1 MINKMILAT
10 AAAAMLATGCST
22 RPRNFTAELSA
33 PVVDRAVFEDEFRTC
48 QTLVRQGRKSGFK
61 DAATGLAVG
70 TGAVGAGLAVGTAT
84 AGGVYGSY
92 GAAGAAAGAA
102 LMATTAVFGI
112 AGFGLTRLIR
122 GGKERKYKRAM
133 DACLTE
139 YGYGVSRW
147 LTVKKKA
154 DAAKIAAAKASI
166 RPSEAAIV
174 TSAVE
179 QPEAIPAPDAAT
191 LTPASAVQPES

>member
-1 MINKMILAT
+1 MANKMILAT
-10 AAAAMLATGCST
+10 AAAAMLASGCST

-33 PVVDRAVFEDEFRTC
+33 PVPDRAAFEDDFRTC
-48 QTLVRQGRKSGFK
+48 QTLVRQGHKSNFK
-61 DAATGLAVG
+61 GAAASALATGVGTVG
-70 TGAVGAGLAVGTAT
+70 TGAAMASAGLVGITSGGGAV
-84 AGGVYGSY
+84 V
-92 GAAGAAAGAA
+92 AAAAMPVVG
-102 LMATTAVFGI
+102 VFL
-112 AGFGLTRLIR
+112 GFGVSRMIR
-122 GGKERKYKRAM
+122 SGKERKYKRAM
-133 DACLTE
+133 DTCLDE

-147 LTVKKKA
+147 STVKKKD

-191 LTPASAVQPES
+191 LTPASAVEPES

>member
-1 MINKMILAT
+1 MTNKMILAT

-33 PVVDRAVFEDEFRTC
+33 PVPDRAAFEDDFRTC
-48 QTLVRQGRKSGFK
+48 QTLVRQGHKSNFK
-61 DAATGLAVG
+61 GAAASALATGVG
-70 TGAVGAGLAVGTAT
+70 TVGAGAAMASAGLVGITS
-84 AGGVYGSY
+84 GG
-92 GAAGAAAGAA
+92 GALAAAAMPVVG
-102 LMATTAVFGI
+102 VFL
-112 AGFGLTRLIR
+112 GFGVSRMIR
-122 GGKERKYKRAM
+122 SGKERKYKRAM
-133 DACLTE
+133 DTCLDE

-147 LTVKKKA
+147 STVKKKD

-191 LTPASAVQPES
+191 LTPASAVEPES

>member
-1 MINKMILAT
+1 MTNKMILAT

-33 PVVDRAVFEDEFRTC
+33 PVVDRAVFENEFRTC
-48 QTLVRQGRKSGFK
+48 QALVRQGRKSGFK
-61 DAATGLAVG
+61 DAAAMGLATGVGAVGGGAALASAGLIGVNIG
-70 TGAVGAGLAVGTAT
+70 TGAVSALTYAVPFI
-84 AGGVYGSY
+84 GV
-92 GAAGAAAGAA
+92 
-102 LMATTAVFGI
+102 F
-112 AGFGLTRLIR
+112 AGFGVSRAIR
-122 GGKERKYKRAM
+122 SGREGKYKRAM
-133 DACLTE
+133 NTCLDE

-147 LTVKKKA
+147 STVKKKD

-179 QPEAIPAPDAAT
+179 QPEAIPAPDTAS
-191 LTPASAVQPES
+191 LTPASAIEPKS

>member
-1 MINKMILAT
+1 MTNKMILAT

-33 PVVDRAVFEDEFRTC
+33 PVADRMAFESDFRTC
-48 QTLVRQGRKSGFK
+48 QTMVRQGRKSGFK
-61 DAATGLAVG
+61 DAAAMGLATGVGAVGGGAALASAGLIGVNIG
-70 TGAVGAGLAVGTAT
+70 TGAVSALTYAVPFI
-84 AGGVYGSY
+84 GV
-92 GAAGAAAGAA
+92 
-102 LMATTAVFGI
+102 F
-112 AGFGLTRLIR
+112 AGFGVSRAIR
-122 GGKERKYKRAM
+122 SGREGKYKRAM
-133 DACLTE
+133 NTCLDE

-147 LTVKKKA
+147 STVKKKD

-191 LTPASAVQPES
+191 LTPASAVEPES

>member
-1 MINKMILAT
+1 MANKMILVT

-33 PVVDRAVFEDEFRTC
+33 PVPDRAAFEDDFRTC
-48 QTLVRQGRKSGFK
+48 QTLVRQGHKSNFK
-61 DAATGLAVG
+61 GAAASALATGVG
-70 TGAVGAGLAVGTAT
+70 TVGAGAAMASAGLVGITSGGGAV
-84 AGGVYGSY
+84 V
-92 GAAGAAAGAA
+92 AAAAMPVVG
-102 LMATTAVFGI
+102 VFL
-112 AGFGLTRLIR
+112 GFGVSRMIR
-122 GGKERKYKRAM
+122 SGKERKYKRAM
-133 DACLTE
+133 DTCLDE

-147 LTVKKKA
+147 STVKKKD

-191 LTPASAVQPES
+191 LTPASAVEPES